1 MPLGTEGRGRGT
13 GSSLGSPGRSLALFV
28 DLFILL
34 PLKAGGEEEG
44 MTRTTWPERK
54 KKKAS

>member
-1 MPLGTEGRGRGT
+1 M
-13 GSSLGSPGRSLALFV
+13 GSSLGSPGRSPALLV

-34 PLKAGGEEEG
+34 PLKAGGEEG
-44 MTRTTWPERK
+44 GRTRTTQSERK